1 MSRLRVYTV
10 HINPSL
16 QHPYEDAEF
25 VKEGFNF
32 WAFAFTGFW
41 ALYNRIWFNSLAI
54 FIINGFIAKA
64 ILNGELNHLQGIVAQ
79 LAFHLLIGFFANDWL
94 RSKLRKKGFII
105 ADIVTGDSLLKAEQ
119 RFFDRY
125 FANQKPAP
133 FVA

>member
-16 QHPYEDAEF
+16 QHPYEKAEF
-25 VKEGFNF
+25 IKEGFNF
-32 WAFAFTGFW
+32 SAFAFTALWG
-41 ALYNRIWFNSLAI
+41 LYNRMWLNSLAI
-54 FIINGFIAKA
+54 LLINGFIAQALLK
-64 ILNGELNHLQGIVAQ
+64 GEINHQQVIVIQ
-79 LAFHLLIGFFANDWL
+79 FAFHLLIGFFANDWL

-125 FANQKPAP
+125 FANQQPAP